1 MRSPSPWSILV
12 HPPGR
17 ASESPE
23 RPASATITHDGWPGG
38 FETDRP
44 HADRPMRADPQ
55 PADRSVRPAFV
66 GVPKIAHIIR
76 ADRPDGSRIPFDP
89 DLCIEHPLPGDEH
102 RRRLLYRCP
111 AEARPGDRD
120 GDGDLWIYREL
131 LWGMSVRNNRPYRPQ
146 ETSGDCRFVTR
157 EEAREMFRDAGK
169 EIPPELADD
178 AAGLPADFR
187 PYRPIGGETGVF
199 DPSECPPEHRFNASR
214 SRWDE
219 FLLRVP
225 RPGSRPAWIMWR
237 EGQGPVTLPGAPF
250 PYLEYHLDRP
260 PSGSLRAERVSRRS

>member
-1 MRSPSPWSILV
+1 MICACPFFDPDTQNTRVTTTQSSQMEQDIMRSPSPWSILV

-157 EEAREMFRDAGK
+157 GSPRDVPGRREG
-169 EIPPELADD
+169 
-178 AAGLPADFR
+178 
-187 PYRPIGGETGVF
+187 
-199 DPSECPPEHRFNASR
+199 DPS
-214 SRWDE
+214 
-219 FLLRVP
+219 
-225 RPGSRPAWIMWR
+225 
-237 EGQGPVTLPGAPF
+237 
-250 PYLEYHLDRP
+250 
-260 PSGSLRAERVSRRS
+260 RAGR

>member
-38 FETDRP
+38 FQTDRP

-178 AAGLPADFR
+178 AAGLPADFGPTAPSAARRACSIR
-187 PYRPIGGETGVF
+187 PNARPSTDSTPLVVDGTNSSF
-199 DPSECPPEHRFNASR
+199 ECPGP
-214 SRWDE
+214 
-219 FLLRVP
+219 
-225 RPGSRPAWIMWR
+225 
-237 EGQGPVTLPGAPF
+237 GQGPL
-250 PYLEYHLDRP
+250 
-260 PSGSLRAERVSRRS
+260 GSCGEKVKAR